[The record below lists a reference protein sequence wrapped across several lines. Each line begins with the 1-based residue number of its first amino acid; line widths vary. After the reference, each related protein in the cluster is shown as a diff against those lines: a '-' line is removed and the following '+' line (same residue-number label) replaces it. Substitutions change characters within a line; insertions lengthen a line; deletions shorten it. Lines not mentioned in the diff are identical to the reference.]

1 LRERV
6 KAIPRKLR
14 ASTTHK
20 LLENEAK
27 ETEFKLTQIALSTLL
42 SNTTVKREPTTSKHT
57 LSLSLFFSQNN
68 KTPFSLQT
76 FQPSQIVDVCSA
88 NLKIRFN
95 TRN

>member
-6 KAIPRKLR
+6 KAIPRKLK

-68 KTPFSLQT
+68 KTLFSLQT
-76 FQPSQIVDVCSA
+76 FQEF
-88 NLKIRFN
+88 RFN
-95 TRN
+95 LLKKTWRKLHF